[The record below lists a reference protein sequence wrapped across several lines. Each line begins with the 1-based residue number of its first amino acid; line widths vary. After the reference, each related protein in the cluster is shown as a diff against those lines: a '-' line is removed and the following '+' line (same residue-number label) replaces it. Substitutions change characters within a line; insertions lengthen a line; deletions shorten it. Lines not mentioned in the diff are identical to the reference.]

1 MVSMQRNIILLI
13 MVTLAVA
20 CGTLAVMWPQWRAEL
35 GAQGYY
41 GYFMPRRTSQIDVKP
56 ASSGQLAAGSNSD
69 YGLQDSK

>member
-56 ASSGQLAAGSNSD
+56 AGSKQLAAGSNSD